1 MPDYKQ
7 GKIYKIVCNV
17 TGSVYIG
24 STIQSLSMRLA
35 GHRKDYKSFKEGKS
49 TYVTSYQIIEQG
61 NYDIVLIEN
70 CPCESKDELHRRE
83 RHFIESLKCVNKQLP
98 TRTKKEYRLD
108 NKDAIKENSNRYR
121 QNNKDAIKER
131 THQYQLDN
139 RDMLIEKSKQ
149 YYQANKDDMNEKRKL
164 RRLKKK
170 SETSP

>member
-24 STIQSLSMRLA
+24 STIQSLSMRLT
-35 GHRKDYKSFKEGKS
+35 GHRKNYKRFKGGKS
-49 TYVTSYQIIEQG
+49 SCCTSYQIIEQG

-98 TRTKKEYRLD
+98 TRTPKEYYQDVKERV
-108 NKDAIKENSNRYR
+108 KDYYEANQVHILEVHKQYYI
-121 QNNKDAIKER
+121 NNKKAMNEKHR
-131 THQYQLDN
+131 KYHHDN
-139 RDMLIEKSKQ
+139 RDTILERQ
-149 YYQANKDDMNEKRKL
+149 RRRQL
-164 RRLKKK
+164 RLKT
-170 SETSP
+170 ENAILP